1 MKYKSWKNKYSEAF
15 CKRKTKKRKK
25 EKKKKEKKKKK
36 KEEEELLEKI
46 LILPIEKLD
55 IW

>member
-1 MKYKSWKNKYSEAF
+1 MKYKSWKNKYSEAY

-25 EKKKKEKKKKK
+25 EKKK

>member
-1 MKYKSWKNKYSEAF
+1 MKYKSWKNKYSEAY

-25 EKKKKEKKKKK
+25 EKK

>member
-1 MKYKSWKNKYSEAF
+1 MKYKSWKNKYSESY

-25 EKKKKEKKKKK
+25 EKRKKKKKK

>member
-1 MKYKSWKNKYSEAF
+1 MKYKSWKNKYSEAY
-15 CKRKTKKRKK
+15 CKRKTKKK
-25 EKKKKEKKKKK
+25 KKKKEKKKRKK

>member
-1 MKYKSWKNKYSEAF
+1 MKYKSWKNKYSEAY

-25 EKKKKEKKKKK
+25 EKRKKKKKK